1 MSYKIV
7 ATESFI
13 RDSKHLSKKYASFK
27 KDLTHLEEI
36 LEDNPTT
43 GTSLG
48 NNCYKIRLAITSKG
62 RGKSGGGR
70 VITCV
75 KIIREIV
82 FLLSVYDKS
91 EQEDLSDKELNELIN
106 LVPD

>member
-1 MSYKIV
+1 MSYKVI

-13 RDSKHLSKKYASFK
+13 RDSKHLNKKYASFK
-27 KDLTHLEEI
+27 KDIMGLEEI
-36 LEDNPTT
+36 LAINPTA
-43 GTSLG
+43 GTPLG

-62 RGKSGGGR
+62 PGKSGGGR

-75 KIIREIV
+75 KIIKETV

-91 EQEDLSDKELNELIN
+91 EQEDLSDKELNGLMNQLPE
-106 LVPD
+106 